1 MNLLKR
7 TFLLGIAVLSSL
19 GMTFEI
25 IPVKAEGTST
35 LIVNYYRFDGNYTDW
50 DLWLWPHQPTAGN
63 GGAYDFDGETGFGKI
78 LTLTLAGSPLEGS
91 TSIGLIARKG
101 EWVEKDVGID
111 RFVDLTNPNDNGE
124 VTIYLVQNEPTIY
137 YSLEDA
143 DISHKILSTSFT
155 DENTIGFSTTKSV
168 IAENVTLT
176 ADDIPLSKSNFTFS
190 GSNGSFDI
198 SENVDL
204 TKKYVLEVDFGDA
217 EPATLNVGFDGIY
230 NSDVFNDAYGFEGEL
245 GAIYSPTG
253 TTFRLW
259 APISESVQLNLYAA
273 GHTAN
278 QLNDQDVAG
287 VDVPYATH
295 DLVPYEKGTWQVI
308 VSGDL
313 EGVYYTFLVNNGSI
327 AHEVVDPYAYSTG
340 INGKRGMIVDFSKTN
355 PADWETTERP
365 NTMDHYTDAIIYE
378 LHVRDFTSHESWN
391 GTEANRGK
399 FLGLTE
405 RETTFEGESTGL
417 DHMIDMGVTHVQFIP
432 IFDHGIIDETRLNDP
447 SYYGI
452 NDGIFNWGYM
462 PENFNT
468 LEGSYSTDPYDGYNR
483 IEEFKTMV
491 NTFHQ
496 NDLRVI
502 MDVVYNHTGKS
513 ADSNFD
519 LIMPGYYFRMNANGS
534 FSNGSGTG
542 NETAS
547 ERFMFRKFMVDSLT
561 FYAEEYRLDGF
572 RFDLMKLHDVP
583 TMNAIVDALH
593 AIDPT
598 IIILGEPWTGGTSP
612 LPQSVAA
619 FNATLDE
626 MPGVAVFNDDTRDGI
641 KGSVFSEG
649 DKGFVQGNNFAD
661 SRVQLGITGGTMQP
675 NLMFGSLPK
684 GAWAIEPTQAINY
697 VTAHDNNTLYDKL
710 YLSTY
715 ETQAKITRMQRQ
727 ANAMILLS
735 QGVPFLHAGVE
746 MLRTKPCAADS
757 TTCDSARRFDHNS
770 YKSPDSTNQID
781 WQWKID
787 NLETVNYY
795 RSLIALRRMKSV
807 FRLPTADLIE
817 DHLFLIP
824 DTISGF
830 VSYFLY
836 DSEDTMKTTYV
847 LHNNGS
853 TSRDIRLQPGT
864 WNVIAN
870 THAFGAQT
878 ANGFETL
885 YTLTGGETITM
896 PANETLV
903 MYATERVTYVDYD
916 DDDNTTPDGDNG
928 ATFIIVL
935 ISILVLAG
943 IGGAAFVFMKKPV
956 GNPSKPSIVT
966 PVKPVV
972 KNETPT
978 KPKKLTTKTKK
989 KASLSKPKVK
999 KPKA

>member
-1 MNLLKR
+1 MNLFKR
-7 TFLLGIAVLSSL
+7 TLLLGIAVLASL
-19 GMTFEI
+19 GMTLEAV
-25 IPVKAEGTST
+25 PVRANGATT
-35 LIVNYYRFDGNYTDW
+35 LIVNYYRFDADYTTW

-63 GGAYDFDGETGFGKI
+63 GAAYQYNGETGFGKI
-78 LTLTLAGSPLEGS
+78 LTLTLAGTPLEGS
-91 TSIGLIARKG
+91 TSIGMISRKG

-111 RFVDLTNPNDNGE
+111 RFIDMSNPNDEGE
-124 VTIYLVQNEPTIY
+124 VVVYLVQNEPTIY

-143 DISHKILSTSFT
+143 DISHKILSAAFA
-155 DENTIGFSTTKSV
+155 DENTVSFSTTKAVTSDD
-168 IAENVTLT
+168 VTLK
-176 ADDIPLSKSNFTFS
+176 ADGTPLAKSNFQFS

-198 SENVDL
+198 SATVDL
-204 TKKYVLEVDFGDA
+204 TQKYLLEVDFGDA

-230 NSDVFNDAYGFEGEL
+230 NSDLFNDAYGFEGEL
-245 GAIYSPTG
+245 GAIYSPTS

-259 APISESVQLNLYAA
+259 APISEFVKVNLYAA
-273 GHTAN
+273 GHTLN
-278 QLNDQDVAG
+278 QLDDQGVAG
-287 VDVPYATH
+287 VNAPYLTY
-295 DLVPYEKGTWQVI
+295 DLVPFEQGTWQVI
-308 VSGDL
+308 VNGDL
-313 EGVYYTFLVNNGSI
+313 EGVYYTFLVNNGSVT
-327 AHEVVDPYAYSTG
+327 HEVVDPYAYSTG
-340 INGKRGMIVDFSKTN
+340 INGKRGMVVDFSKTN
-355 PADWETTERP
+355 PVDWDETERP
-365 NTMDHYTDAIIYE
+365 NTVQHYTDAIIYE

-405 RETTFEGESTGL
+405 RGTTFEGESTGL

-452 NDGIFNWGYM
+452 DDGIFNWGYM
-462 PENFNT
+462 PDNFNA
-468 LEGSYSTDPYDGYNR
+468 LEGSYATNPYDGYNR

-547 ERFMFRKFMVDSLT
+547 ERFMFRKFMVDSLK

-572 RFDLMKLHDVP
+572 RFDLMKLHDVE
-583 TMNAIVDALH
+583 TMNAVVEALH
-593 AIDPT
+593 EIDPT

-612 LPQSVAA
+612 LPQSMSAY
-619 FNATLDE
+619 NGTLDQ

-641 KGSVFSEG
+641 KGSVFNEG

-684 GAWAIEPTQAINY
+684 GAWAIEPNQTINY

-715 ETQAKITRMQRQ
+715 ETPEKITRMQRQ

-735 QGVPFLHAGVE
+735 QGVSFLHAGVE
-746 MLRTKPCAADS
+746 MLRTKPCAETS

-807 FRLPTADLIE
+807 FRLPTT
-817 DHLFLIP
+817 DHIQDQLFLIP

-836 DSEDTMKTTYV
+836 DNNDSMKTTYV

-853 TSRDIRLQPGT
+853 ASRQIRLQPGT
-864 WNVIAN
+864 WNVIVTTN
-870 THAFGAQT
+870 AFGEQT

-885 YTLTGGETITM
+885 YTLTGGDTITM
-896 PANETLV
+896 DANETLV
-903 MYATERVTYVDYD
+903 MYATERINYVAYD
-916 DDDNTTPDGDNG
+916 DEGTPNPDEGNDDTLLIMLIT
-928 ATFIIVL
+928 IV
-935 ISILVLAG
+935 ILAG
-943 IGGAAFVFMKKPV
+943 LGAIGFIGTKKPINNV
-956 GNPSKPSIVT
+956 PNE
-966 PVKPVV
+966 PVNRPVV
-972 KNETPT
+972 KTETPSEPIEVKKTTTAT
-978 KPKKLTTKTKK
+978 KTTTK
-989 KASLSKPKVK
+989 SKSKVK
-999 KPKA
+999 KQPKQ